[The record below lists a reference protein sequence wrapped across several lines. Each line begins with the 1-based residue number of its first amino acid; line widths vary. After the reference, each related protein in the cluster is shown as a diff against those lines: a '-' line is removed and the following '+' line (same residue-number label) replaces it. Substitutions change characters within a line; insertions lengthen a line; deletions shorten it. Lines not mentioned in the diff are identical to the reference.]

1 MRRSGRRVSSPAWGE
16 RATSRAHPPGRAGG
30 AAFLVCVLAWACAL
44 GACEEPSHE
53 NIDRW
58 MRTEKGPGKIEQA
71 LRDPALAADLR
82 AHAGQNLIRMENPE
96 AVQAAF
102 EDMAAD
108 QRQAVLGKLVPR
120 LWDDA
125 RIEGE
130 MTRPSALQI
139 GAKDALHDLRPF
151 ADQASREAIDD
162 YLVEWLT
169 GGYYAGRSQTGR
181 ARGAAIIQAA
191 GPRAAPRVLAAVR
204 ALVAAPPDASGAR
217 PEIEAELL
225 VGLAVTGSPEAVAL
239 LLDLAGLADRDP
251 ALPGRALSALYAAYV
266 DNGQRFDLAGG
277 QALVPHLD
285 RLAAMVQAPA
295 RGNAL
300 ANDIIDI
307 IAAAGAPAC
316 IAPLIGLLAVPLR
329 SDDHLWV
336 IGNAAVRCGKTRA
349 LVPVAEALPRARG
362 YEARKLRGALWE
374 PMAALDDADGV
385 AAQARVL
392 LQSESWVARIT
403 GVELLGQL
411 ARRASAAA
419 DAERVR
425 ALAGDRTVLRGW
437 WGDQDSVPRGER
449 KSPPRLGERAAE
461 VAKQLA
467 LLASSSD
474 ES

>member
-1 MRRSGRRVSSPAWGE
+1 MAWI
-16 RATSRAHPPGRAGG
+16 
-30 AAFLVCVLAWACAL
+30 LAWVCAL

-71 LRDPALAADLR
+71 LRDPALGTDLR
-82 AHAGQNLIRMENPE
+82 AHAGQNLIRMENAA

-108 QRQAVLGKLVPR
+108 QRQAVLDELVPR

-130 MTRPSALQI
+130 MTRPSVLQI
-139 GAKDALHDLRPF
+139 GAKDALYDLRPF
-151 ADQASREAIDD
+151 AGQASRETIDD

-181 ARGAAIIQAA
+181 VRGAAIIQAV
-191 GPRAAPRVLAAVR
+191 GPRAAPRMLAAVR
-204 ALVAAPPDASGAR
+204 ALVAAPPDAAGAR
-217 PEIEAELL
+217 AALEAELL
-225 VGLAVTGSPEAVAL
+225 VGLAATGSPDAVAL
-239 LLDLAGLADRDP
+239 LLDLTGLADRDP
-251 ALPGRALSALYAAYV
+251 ELPRRALSALYGAYV
-266 DNGQRFDLAGG
+266 DNGQRFELASG

-285 RLAAMVQAPA
+285 RLAAMLREPGQMAVS
-295 RGNAL
+295 NAV
-300 ANDIIDI
+300 ANDILAL

-316 IAPLIGLLAVPLR
+316 IEPLIGLLATPLR
-329 SDDHLWV
+329 SDDHFWV
-336 IGNAAVRCGKTRA
+336 IANAAVRCGKARA

-362 YEARKLRGALWE
+362 YEARRLRGALLT
-374 PMAALDDADGV
+374 PMAALDDAAQV
-385 AAQARVL
+385 AAQARIL
-392 LQSESWVARIT
+392 LQSESWVARII

-425 ALAGDRTVLRGW
+425 ALAGDRAVLRGW
-437 WGDQDSVPRGER
+437 WGDQDDLPRSER
-449 KSPPRLGERAAE
+449 RSPPRLGERAAE